1 MEKVAPK
8 NRTVPSTLGTSN
20 ADIYVVP
27 NGYKARITSIWINN
41 TVAASRTFS
50 LDWYESATSTWHTL
64 AEAVELTG
72 NSLLQ
77 IENSIYLQSGD
88 KLRALASAASSVSIS
103 VFVEEYFLPVQ
114 F

>member
-1 MEKVAPK
+1 MQKVAPK
-8 NRTVPSTLGTSN
+8 NRTIPAILGTSN
-20 ADIYVVP
+20 ADIYTVP
-27 NGYKARITSIWINN
+27 NGYKVKITSMWINN
-41 TVAASRTFS
+41 MVAASRTFS

-77 IENSIYLQSGD
+77 IENAIYLQAGD
-88 KLRALASAASSVSIS
+88 KLRGLASAASSISIS
-103 VFVEEYFLPVQ
+103 VFVEEYFTPVQ

>member
-1 MEKVAPK
+1 MQKITPK
-8 NRTVPSTLGTSN
+8 NRTVPAILGTSN
-20 ADIYVVP
+20 ADIYTVP
-27 NGYKARITSIWINN
+27 AGYKTKVTSMWINN
-41 TVAASRTFS
+41 MVAASRTFS

-77 IENSIYLQSGD
+77 VENAIYLQAGD
-88 KLRALASAASSVSIS
+88 KLRGLASAASSVSIS
-103 VFVEEYFLPVQ
+103 VFVEEYFTPVQ